1 MPPKR
6 NHEEITCT
14 ITGIKLSR
22 PSQYSEGKHWYIC
35 YTDSGYQLSGEAESN
50 SILTGCKYRCSGYF
64 DEYQGQKQFKFQSL
78 AIREPA
84 SRHGVVQYLSKHAA
98 FIGHVIANRL
108 CDKFGPDN
116 VVGKLRESPDEVAA
130 AGLGLNLERCKAA
143 SDSLKTLVKFEET
156 RIALMDLLD
165 GKGFRKALID
175 QLIEKF
181 GSAADKTVRLNPF
194 VLVEE
199 RFPGCGFSL
208 VDQLYMS
215 LGLDPASMTR
225 QVYGLVYV
233 LENLADNSTW
243 GRRSD
248 VYTALGKI
256 LSKGMQFQA
265 CIDEAIRLNKIKT
278 RVEGKAGVGELWLA
292 CKQYADQ
299 ESMIAEML
307 WEIGG
312 AGLLGDVDGNSVCLM
327 DIQKSDA
334 GDNVYLM
341 DIQKSDSSPLD
352 DILDPDDPFS
362 PNAFVKGVHKIVEI
376 VSSCKPRTKPDIRD
390 VKSAIPKSLS
400 VMDQDDDLCFE
411 VDATVE
417 PDESYDEA
425 QELIEELDGLLEQ
438 IEEIDAAADYFES
451 CTTSLAGISEY
462 VERKK
467 TATEKQ
473 LRALENMC
481 SDCERWIEGNER
493 GRGQW

>member
-278 RVEGKAGVGELWLA
+278 RVEGTAGIGELWLA

-312 AGLLGDVDGNSVCLM
+312 PGLLGGEMEVASESEVE
-327 DIQKSDA
+327 
-334 GDNVYLM
+334 
-341 DIQKSDSSPLD
+341 SSPLD
-352 DILDPDDPFS
+352 DLLSEDEFNLALTDVIGHI
-362 PNAFVKGVHKIVEI
+362 AQAAKGIDLSRK
-376 VSSCKPRTKPDIRD
+376 SKPDIRD
-390 VKSAIPKSLS
+390 VKSAIPKSLN
-400 VMDQDDDLCFE
+400 VMDQNDDLCFE
-411 VDATVE
+411 IDATVE
-417 PDESYDEA
+417 SDESYDEA

-438 IEEIDAAADYFES
+438 IEDIDAAADYFES

-467 TATEKQ
+467 AATEKQ

-481 SDCERWIEGNER
+481 SGCERWIEGNER